1 MYLSKVAD
9 FIEFLSVKEHKLE
22 EILRQIVVRAF
33 SHLNGTSAFIS
44 ELQGGNQVKIIAS
57 FAISQESANLY
68 ESTYSLDSKLP
79 LTDCLSDR
87 RTVWINTLPIW
98 PNEYPILAASPYN
111 TNEKSFICIPIEKHG
126 TPVAA
131 LGVFSSLKLNPDQEI
146 EAFLRAISNILGMY
160 IYRNEVAMSGIE
172 NVDDVQSTEKT
183 QTKDLPLTERQEVI
197 LRMMSEGRTNSAIGR
212 LMGYSESTIKQETM
226 KIFTKLGCN
235 DRDQASQIYLE
246 RIARKI

>member
-44 ELQGGNQVKIIAS
+44 ELQGGNQVKLIAS

-111 TNEKSFICIPIEKHG
+111 TNEKSWKC
-126 TPVAA
+126 
-131 LGVFSSLKLNPDQEI
+131 
-146 EAFLRAISNILGMY
+146 
-160 IYRNEVAMSGIE
+160 
-172 NVDDVQSTEKT
+172 
-183 QTKDLPLTERQEVI
+183 
-197 LRMMSEGRTNSAIGR
+197 
-212 LMGYSESTIKQETM
+212 
-226 KIFTKLGCN
+226 CN
-235 DRDQASQIYLE
+235 HQPKYNQD
-246 RIARKI
+246 